1 MKTTVGTFSKYTL
14 HIYNDFTVFEKYFIG
29 LVEMAA
35 SDNFWIANFTQ
46 QGKAWFE
53 HICISWI

>member
-14 HIYNDFTVFEKYFIG
+14 HIYNDFTVFEKG